1 MKEFKKNQT
10 IKFKHPSSL
19 TGIPIILSGTV
30 LGFGPAVRKM
40 WPEEMAEYP
49 DEFLLVWHRD
59 VHGNEQH
66 YAVDPE
72 DVIQEGIV
80 INAK

>member
-1 MKEFKKNQT
+1 MKEFKKNQV

-19 TGIPIILSGTV
+19 TGIPMILTGTIIGH
-30 LGFGPAVRKM
+30 GPAVRKM
-40 WPEEMAEYP
+40 WPEEMAECP
-49 DEFLLVWHRD
+49 DKFLLVWRKD
-59 VHGNEQH
+59 AYGNKQH